1 MPRPRRGVGE
11 HLIKKSI
18 VLSTSI
24 FFVSLPICM
33 AEQAKAS
40 VSYSSFERLP
50 QLQSQIGIPRQIQN
64 LPRSYRDLLSPT
76 LVVPSLDD
84 LNNLNSTLEDYQS
97 QLKTLKNSKAKDP
110 LNDSALSTAI
120 SAVESKISEL
130 KDKIALLQKDITN
143 VEKSK
148 ALLAKALETYSSAQ
162 LAVNNAQSALIASNE
177 ALALATALKTQQET
191 IVANAKD
198 NLTVAQSD
206 RQIAIDKR
214 NSADA
219 SLTSQKEVKAS
230 ALADLQ
236 SSQNNL
242 TTAEQNLAQAQ
253 QTLNEAQSNYNTL
266 LIPDPNWTP
275 LTHEV
280 AYTRLV
286 PVTTTITT
294 GGVTAK
300 SYNRQGYNNAPPLPT
315 SNEQPIAT
323 TTVDN
328 ISFQW
333 GGGYVLN
340 SGRSEDVIVE
350 FTGVITV
357 PTTGYYKFYAPGDD
371 GVQFF
376 INGNRIIND
385 WYDKG
390 GGGSV
395 SQDVYLEAGK
405 SNTFTLYFYENGGG
419 ANVWLYYYTPNTGYQ
434 IVPASWLGQN
444 IVTETTYVEET
455 YYVTEV
461 IPGQT
466 HPLIHDPSLFPAVE
480 EAQANLAVAQEN
492 YDSAVADKTSKE
504 ATYNQESSKTDEL
517 QATFNEASLKLTNKE
532 LILSNAEATYA
543 IENNKL
549 SILNSDEQKAITNN
563 ELSKGTLTNS
573 QLELEGA
580 TSNKEQ
586 AEATLTLNEDSAS
599 SSASSAVE
607 ASTKIQPLLD
617 SALEIANK
625 EPEPQPEP
633 EPTGSPDIPAVIE
646 DLMDIDLEAVDPTEL
661 TPEQAQ
667 QLVEAALETFETA
680 PEGSPEYQQALD
692 ALYLA
697 AQEDDIVLSEDIAN
711 IPGVG
716 AAAQAVVAVFNIV
729 GNVGADISPKA
740 RKKAQTLVVTTLVVG
755 QIAQTAAI
763 AQATSGG
770 SFRRRS

>member
-549 SILNSDEQKAITNN
+549 SILTSDEQKAITNN

-586 AEATLTLNEDSAS
+586 AEATLKSNEDSAS